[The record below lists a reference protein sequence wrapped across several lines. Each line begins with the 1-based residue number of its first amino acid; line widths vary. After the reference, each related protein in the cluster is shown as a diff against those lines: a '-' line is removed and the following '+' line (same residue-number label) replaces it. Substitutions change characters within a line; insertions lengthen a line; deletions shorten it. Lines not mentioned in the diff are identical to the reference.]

1 MAIAAGLVVLGL
13 TAYGFLVIA
22 ARALGPEAYAP
33 LSALWAI
40 VFLVGPG
47 CFIPIEQELARGL
60 AARRAA
66 GLGGGQV
73 IRRAAALGG
82 GALLFLTVACTV
94 AGFLLLDRLFDGES
108 LLVVGLL
115 LSLAGYY
122 AEHLARGVLAGYGRF
137 RPYGIALA
145 TEGTFR
151 LVGCAVLATLGV
163 VTAGAYGVVLGA
175 APLVATAVALRGQRD
190 LAPPGPEAEGRE
202 LTVALGW
209 LLAGSVLAQALA
221 NAGPVAV
228 KLLADDSERA
238 VAGRFLAALIVARVP
253 LFLFTAV
260 LAPALPRLAR
270 MAASGDRGGF
280 DAGLR
285 RLLALVAA
293 LSTAGILG
301 ALVAGPT
308 VVRTLFGAD
317 FELPAHDLATL
328 AVACA
333 AYLFAMT
340 LAQALIAVSGH
351 GRVAM
356 AWLAGVTSFGVV
368 TALGSD
374 LLTRVEL
381 GMVAGGVVSAV
392 AMAGLL
398 LPLLHHR
405 VGPAARAAADLMTTP
420 PPGMTP

>member
-1 MAIAAGLVVLGL
+1 MAVAVGLVVLGL

-33 LSALWAI
+33 LSALWAT
-40 VFLVGPG
+40 VLLVGPG
-47 CFIPIEQELARGL
+47 CFIPIEQELARSL
-60 AARRAA
+60 AARHAAGVGGRPVIKRAA
-66 GLGGGQV
+66 TLGGGFLV
-73 IRRAAALGG
+73 V
-82 GALLFLTVACTV
+82 LTVVCAV
-94 AGFLLLDRLFDGES
+94 AGIALLDRLFDGQC
-108 LLVVGLL
+108 LMVVGLL
-115 LSLAGYY
+115 LSLVGYY

-137 RPYGIALA
+137 RPYGLALA
-145 TEGTFR
+145 AEGTVR
-151 LVGCAVLATLGV
+151 MVGCAVLAVLGV
-163 VTAGAYGVVLGA
+163 ATAGPYGVIMGA
-175 APLVATAVALRGQRD
+175 APLIATAVALRGQHD
-190 LAPPGPEAEGRE
+190 LAPPGPEADRRE

-209 LLAGSVLAQALA
+209 LLAGSVLAQGLA

-270 MAASGDRGGF
+270 MAAAGDRPGF

-285 RLLALVAA
+285 RLLALVTA
-293 LSTAGILG
+293 LSVVGILG

-308 VVRTLFGAD
+308 IVRTLFGAD

-351 GRVAM
+351 GRVAV
-356 AWLAGVTSFGVV
+356 AWLAGVVSFGVV

-381 GMVAGGVVSAV
+381 GMVAGGVVSAL

-405 VGPAARAAADLMTTP
+405 VGPAVAVTDLITSP

>member
-1 MAIAAGLVVLGL
+1 MAIAAGLAVLGL
-13 TAYGFLVIA
+13 TAYGFLVVA

-33 LSALWAI
+33 LSALWAV

-47 CFIPIEQELARGL
+47 CFIPIEQELARSL

-66 GLGGGQV
+66 GLGGGPV
-73 IRRAAALGG
+73 IRRAATLGG
-82 GALLFLTVACTV
+82 GALLFLTVACTI
-94 AGFLLLDRLFDGES
+94 AGLVLLDRLFDGEA

-122 AEHLARGVLAGYGRF
+122 AEHLARGVLSGYGRF

-145 TEGTFR
+145 TEGILR
-151 LVGCAVLATLGV
+151 LVGCVVLAAVGV
-163 VTAGAYGVVLGA
+163 ATAGPYGVVLGA
-175 APLVATAVALRGQRD
+175 APLIATAVALRGQHD
-190 LAPPGPEAEGRE
+190 LAPPGPEADRRE

-209 LLAGSVLAQALA
+209 LLAGSVLAQSLA

-253 LFLFTAV
+253 MFLFTAV

-270 MAASGDRGGF
+270 MAAAGDRRGF
-280 DAGLR
+280 DTGLR
-285 RLLALVAA
+285 RLLALVTA
-293 LSTAGILG
+293 LGGAGTVA

-356 AWLAGVTSFGVV
+356 AWLAGVVSFGVV

-381 GMVAGGVVSAV
+381 GMVTGGVVAAV

-405 VGPAARAAADLMTTP
+405 VGPAPSAVDLLTSP

>member
-1 MAIAAGLVVLGL
+1 MAVAVGLVVLGL

-33 LSALWAI
+33 LSALWAT
-40 VFLVGPG
+40 VLLVGPG
-47 CFIPIEQELARGL
+47 CFIPIEQELARSL
-60 AARRAA
+60 AARHAAGIGGGPVIKRAA
-66 GLGGGQV
+66 T
-73 IRRAAALGG
+73 LGG
-82 GALLFLTVACTV
+82 GALVVLTLVCAV
-94 AGFLLLDRLFDGES
+94 AGIALLDRLFDGQW
-108 LLVVGLL
+108 LMVVGLL

-122 AEHLARGVLAGYGRF
+122 SEHLTRGVLAGYGRF
-137 RPYGIALA
+137 RPYGLALA
-145 TEGTFR
+145 AEGTVR
-151 LVGCAVLATLGV
+151 MLACAVLAALGV
-163 VTAGAYGVVLGA
+163 ATAGPYGVVMGA
-175 APLVATAVALRGQRD
+175 APLIATAVALRGQHD
-190 LAPPGPEAEGRE
+190 LVAPGPEADRRE

-209 LLAGSVLAQALA
+209 LLAGSVLAQGLA

-228 KLLADDSERA
+228 KLLADAGERA

-270 MAASGDRGGF
+270 LAAAGDRRGF

-285 RLLALVAA
+285 RLLGLVTA
-293 LSTAGILG
+293 LSAVGILG

-340 LAQALIAVSGH
+340 LAQALIAVGGH

-356 AWLAGVTSFGVV
+356 AWLAGVVSFGVV

-381 GMVAGGVVSAV
+381 GMVAGGVMSAV
-392 AMAGLL
+392 AMGGLL
-398 LPLLHHR
+398 FPLLHHR
-405 VGPAARAAADLMTTP
+405 VGPAPSASELLTTP

>member
-13 TAYGFLVIA
+13 TAYGFLVVA

-33 LSALWAI
+33 LSALWAV

-47 CFIPIEQELARGL
+47 CFIPIEQELARSL
-60 AARRAA
+60 AARHAA
-66 GLGGGQV
+66 GLGGGPV
-73 IRRAAALGG
+73 IRRAARLGG
-82 GALLFLTVACTV
+82 GAVVVLTVACAI
-94 AGFLLLDRLFDGES
+94 AGFVLLDRLFDGEV

-115 LSLAGYY
+115 LSLVGYY

-145 TEGTFR
+145 TEGTLR
-151 LVGCAVLATLGV
+151 LVGCAVLAVLGV
-163 VTAGAYGVVLGA
+163 ATAGPYGVVLGA
-175 APLVATAVALRGQRD
+175 APLIATAVALRGQHD
-190 LAPPGPEAEGRE
+190 LAPPGPEADRRE
-202 LTVALGW
+202 LTLALGW

-270 MAASGDRGGF
+270 MAAAGDRRGF

-285 RLLALVAA
+285 RLLGLVAA
-293 LSTAGILG
+293 LSAAGTLG

-328 AVACA
+328 ALACA

-340 LAQALIAVSGH
+340 LAQALIAVAGY

-356 AWLAGVTSFGVV
+356 AWLAGVVSFGVV

-392 AMAGLL
+392 TMGGLL
-398 LPLLHHR
+398 FPLLHHR
-405 VGPAARAAADLMTTP
+405 VGPVPSAAELLTSP

>member
-1 MAIAAGLVVLGL
+1 M
-13 TAYGFLVIA
+13 
-22 ARALGPEAYAP
+22 
-33 LSALWAI
+33 
-40 VFLVGPG
+40 FLVGPG
-47 CFIPIEQELARGL
+47 CFIPIEQELARSL

-66 GLGGGQV
+66 GIGGGPV
-73 IRRAAALGG
+73 IRRAATLGG
-82 GALLFLTVACTV
+82 GALFLLTVLCAV
-94 AGFLLLDRLFDGES
+94 VGIVLLDRLFDGEA

-151 LVGCAVLATLGV
+151 LVGCAVLAVLGV
-163 VTAGAYGVVLGA
+163 ATAGPYGVVLGA
-175 APLVATAVALRGQRD
+175 APLVATAIALRGQRD
-190 LAPPGPEAEGRE
+190 LAPPGPEADRRE

-270 MAASGDRGGF
+270 MAAAGDRRGF
-280 DAGLR
+280 DAGLW
-285 RLLALVAA
+285 RLLALVTA
-293 LSTAGILG
+293 LSGAGIVG

-308 VVRTLFGAD
+308 VVRVLFGSD
-317 FELPAHDLATL
+317 FELPGPRPGHPGGGVRRLPVRHDP
-328 AVACA
+328 
-333 AYLFAMT
+333 
-340 LAQALIAVSGH
+340 GPGPH
-351 GRVAM
+351 RGGRPRPGGGR
-356 AWLAGVTSFGVV
+356 LAG
-368 TALGSD
+368 
-374 LLTRVEL
+374 R
-381 GMVAGGVVSAV
+381 GGVVRDRDRPRIGPAHPGR
-392 AMAGLL
+392 AGHGGGRGRVGHHHGRLL
-398 LPLLHHR
+398 VPLLHHR
-405 VGPAARAAADLMTTP
+405 VGPAPSAGDLLTTP

>member
-1 MAIAAGLVVLGL
+1 MAVAGGLVVLGL

-47 CFIPIEQELARGL
+47 CFIPIEQELTRSL
-60 AARRAA
+60 AARRAL
-66 GLGGGQV
+66 GVGGGPV
-73 IRRAAALGG
+73 IRRAATLGG
-82 GALLFLTVACTV
+82 AAVVVLTVACTIV
-94 AGFLLLDRLFDGES
+94 GFVLLDRLFDGQS

-122 AEHLARGVLAGYGRF
+122 AEHLARGVLGGYGRF
-137 RPYGIALA
+137 KPYGIALA
-145 TEGTFR
+145 AEGSLR
-151 LVGCAVLATLGV
+151 LVGCAVLAVLGV
-163 VTAGAYGVVLGA
+163 ATAGPYGVVLGA
-175 APLVATAVALRGQRD
+175 TPLIATAIALRGQRD
-190 LAPPGPEAEGRE
+190 LAPPGPEADRRE

-209 LLAGSVLAQALA
+209 LLAGSLLAQAMA

-228 KLLADDSERA
+228 KLLADDSEGA

-270 MAASGDRGGF
+270 MAAAGDRQGF
-280 DAGLR
+280 DHGLR
-285 RLLALVAA
+285 RLLALVGG
-293 LSTAGILG
+293 LSVAGILG
-301 ALVAGPT
+301 ALVAGAT
-308 VVRTLFGAD
+308 VVRVLFGSD

-333 AYLFAMT
+333 AYLLAMT
-340 LAQALIAVSGH
+340 LSQALIAVSGY
-351 GRVAM
+351 GRVALG
-356 AWLAGVTSFGVV
+356 WLAGVVTFGIV
-368 TALGSD
+368 TAAGSD
-374 LLTRVEL
+374 LLTRVEM
-381 GMVAGGVVSAV
+381 GMVAGGIVAAV

-398 LPLLHHR
+398 VPLLAHR
-405 VGPAARAAADLMTTP
+405 VGPAPDPSDILAAP

>member
-13 TAYGFLVIA
+13 TAYGFLVVA

-47 CFIPIEQELARGL
+47 CFIPIEQELARSL

-66 GLGGGQV
+66 GVGGGPV
-73 IRRAAALGG
+73 IRRAATIG
-82 GALLFLTVACTV
+82 GAALLLLTVASAA
-94 AGFLLLDRLFDGES
+94 AGIVLLDRLFDGEA

-115 LSLAGYY
+115 ASLAGYY

-145 TEGTFR
+145 TEGSVR
-151 LVGCAVLATLGV
+151 LAGCAVLAALGV
-163 VTAGAYGVVLGA
+163 ATAGPYGVVLGA

-190 LAPPGPEAEGRE
+190 LAPPGPDADRRE

-228 KLLADDSERA
+228 KLLAGDGERA

-270 MAASGDRGGF
+270 MAAAGDRPGF

-285 RLLALVAA
+285 RLLVLVAG
-293 LSTAGILG
+293 LSAAGIVG
-301 ALVAGPT
+301 ALVAGPA
-308 VVRTLFGAD
+308 VVRALFGSD

-333 AYLFAMT
+333 AYLLAMT
-340 LAQALIAVSGH
+340 LAQALIAVAGH
-351 GRVAM
+351 TRVAF
-356 AWLAGVTSFGVV
+356 AWLAGVASFGIV

-381 GMVAGGVVSAV
+381 GMVAGGAVSA
-392 AMAGLL
+392 ATMAALL
-398 LPLLHHR
+398 LPVLHHR
-405 VGPAARAAADLMTTP
+405 VGPAPSAEDLLTSP